1 LRSRTDRRIC
11 GKPIRKGRRPMTAL
25 KIALIQ
31 MRSGR
36 HIAAN
41 VESVL
46 MQVEHAARAG
56 AKLIATPEMT
66 TLLER
71 DRDRFRAEMQTIDT
85 NEIIAAFA
93 SAAKAHGVYL
103 LIGSMPVA
111 LENQRFANRSFLFAP
126 DGTLVATYDKMH
138 LFDVAIDGNNMWTE
152 SALYAGGSDAVLVE
166 TPLANIGLSICY
178 DLRFAALYRSLAQ
191 MGAQILTIPSAFT
204 RPTGEAHWHAL
215 LRARAIETGCF
226 VLAPAQG
233 GVHEDG
239 RETYGH
245 SLVIDPWGA
254 VIAEAQHDS
263 PECLYAE
270 LSLDQVDAARR
281 RLPSLNHDRA
291 FQLKRV
297 QVQF

>member
-1 LRSRTDRRIC
+1 
-11 GKPIRKGRRPMTAL
+11 MTAL
-25 KIALIQ
+25 QIAVIQ

-36 HIAAN
+36 HILAN
-41 VESVL
+41 VETVL
-46 MQVEHAARAG
+46 QQVEHAARAG
-56 AKLIATPEMT
+56 AKMIATPEMT

-71 DRDRFRAEMQTIDT
+71 DRDRFRAEMMMIDT

-93 SAAKAHGVYL
+93 SAAKTHGVHL

-111 LENQRFANRSFLFAP
+111 LDSQRFANRSFLFAP
-126 DGTLVATYDKMH
+126 NGSLAATYDKLH

-152 SALYAGGSDAVLVE
+152 SALYAGGNHAVLVE

-178 DLRFAALYRSLAQ
+178 DLRFAALYRTLAQ
-191 MGAQILTIPSAFT
+191 MGAQILTVPSAFT

-254 VIAEAQHDS
+254 VIAEADHDS
-263 PECLYAE
+263 PECVFAE

-281 RLPSLNHDRA
+281 RLPSLKHDRA
-291 FQLKRV
+291 FQPKRV
-297 QVQF
+297 QVQY

>member
-1 LRSRTDRRIC
+1 
-11 GKPIRKGRRPMTAL
+11 MTAL

-36 HIAAN
+36 HILAN
-41 VESVL
+41 VAAVL
-46 MQVEHAARAG
+46 KQVEQAARAG
-56 AKLIATPEMT
+56 AKFIATPEMT

-71 DRDRFRAEMQTIDT
+71 DRDRFRAEIQSVDAD
-85 NEIIAAFA
+85 EIVAALA
-93 SAAKAHGVYL
+93 VAARDHGVYL

-126 DGTLVATYDKMH
+126 DGSLAATYDKVH

-152 SALYAGGSDAVLVE
+152 SALYAGGHEAVLVE
-166 TPLANIGLSICY
+166 TPVAKIGLSICY
-178 DLRFAALYRSLAQ
+178 DLRFAALYRTLAQ
-191 MGAQILTIPSAFT
+191 AGAQILTIPSAFT

-226 VLAPAQG
+226 VVAPAQS

-239 RETYGH
+239 RETFGH
-245 SLVIDPWGA
+245 SLVVDPWGT
-254 VIAEAQHDS
+254 VIAEAAHDS
-263 PECLYAE
+263 PDVVLAE

-281 RLPSLNHDRA
+281 RLPSLQHDRA
-291 FQLKRV
+291 FQLKRA
-297 QVQF
+297 QVQASPALNRLK